1 MAKIP
6 YSYSGEEPFIR
17 NNKSKSIR
25 FLFLI
30 IFVTIITG
38 AIIWFILP
46 KEKRTNIIKG
56 SSQFVSNKS
65 ASNLPSSNTS
75 NNTSSTNA
83 NANKEGKIATNS
95 NDRSLEPSNN
105 NINHSKNPLTTPK
118 NPLDVNNNNLKNDIK
133 VNHDTNVNNDIGNND
148 DMDNKGIVTP
158 QDLPKEADKPELL
171 PFTVTKELQ
180 EKLAS
185 ATTYQNN
192 HNYKEANYLAKEL
205 LDVAPVSSNFGRKA
219 AAILSESNWLRFA
232 IGGPI
237 PKYSLTHVV
246 RTGDSLSKLALKY
259 KTTIDAI
266 RLSNALKSDIV
277 KLGQKLTIYPGPWEI
292 IISKKSRQL
301 ILRHGTTKEF
311 FLIFDVGIGRMGSTP
326 KATFKVSGRIRH
338 PQWRTSDGRIY
349 PYGSPENQ
357 LGKYFIK
364 LAPTGDSSPKLT
376 GYGIHGTPDESS
388 VQRSLSRGCVRMRNA
403 EIERLFT
410 VVPYNTA
417 VQITD

>member
-17 NNKSKSIR
+17 NNKNKSIR

-46 KEKRTNIIKG
+46 KEKRTNIIKR
-56 SSQFVSNKS
+56 SSQIGSTQSKTNS
-65 ASNLPSSNTS
+65 PLSNTQNTT
-75 NNTSSTNA
+75 NNVSSSSTNLDKDKTTTA
-83 NANKEGKIATNS
+83 PDAS
-95 NDRSLEPSNN
+95 SNN
-105 NINHSKNPLTTPK
+105 NITTSKKSLTTAENK
-118 NPLDVNNNNLKNDIK
+118 KELVSNN
-133 VNHDTNVNNDIGNND
+133 TNNND
-148 DMDNKGIVTP
+148 DVDNKGIVTP

-205 LDVAPVSSNFGRKA
+205 LDVAPVSSNFGREA

-237 PKYSLTHVV
+237 PKCSITHVV
-246 RTGDSLSKLALKY
+246 KSGDSLSKLALKY

-301 ILRHGTTKEF
+301 ILRHGITKEF

>member
-6 YSYSGEEPFIR
+6 YSYSGEEPFVR
-17 NNKSKSIR
+17 NNKNKSIR
-25 FLFLI
+25 FLILLI
-30 IFVTIITG
+30 VVSIITG
-38 AIIWFILP
+38 IIIWFILP
-46 KEKRTNIIKG
+46 KDKRANIGKLG
-56 SSQFVSNKS
+56 SQIISQKTTQEQQKS
-65 ASNLPSSNTS
+65 LDNSAKVETSSSLQTKETTDVKEQPILPS
-75 NNTSSTNA
+75 TNP
-83 NANKEGKIATNS
+83 K
-95 NDRSLEPSNN
+95 DN
-105 NINHSKNPLTTPK
+105 NIQSIKKQLAKDKPQLA
-118 NPLDVNNNNLKNDIK
+118 NNEEDF
-133 VNHDTNVNNDIGNND
+133 D
-148 DMDNKGIVTP
+148 DKGIVTP
-158 QDLPKEADKPELL
+158 KDLPKEVDKPELL
-171 PFTVTKELQ
+171 PFTVTKELK
-180 EKLAS
+180 EKLS
-185 ATTYQNN
+185 LATTHHNN
-192 HNYKEANYLAKEL
+192 SNYKEANLLAKEL
-205 LDVAPVSSNFGRKA
+205 LAIAPVSSDFGRKA
-219 AAILSESNWLRFA
+219 SYILTESNWLRLA

-237 PKYSLTHVV
+237 PQVSLKHVV
-246 RTGDSLSKLALKY
+246 RKGDSLLKLALKY
-259 KTTIDAI
+259 KTTVDAI
-266 RLSNALKSDIV
+266 RLSNALKSDVV

-311 FLIFDVGIGRMGSTP
+311 FLIFDVGIGRMDSTP

-364 LAPTGDSSPKLT
+364 LAPTGDSSPTLV

-417 VQITD
+417 VIITD